1 MGIYTSIS
9 ANEAEI
15 VKVSA
20 CDESFSFLK
29 ALFQPDNAVLF
40 RFIEVWQEDT
50 LRKSKVHKTKYR
62 LAKDLDGPGLGA
74 MSQYAEATRSNQ
86 FFGVCPRLKDEE
98 GFDLACQIP
107 VVRVLW
113 ADLDHC
119 TPEEAKRRCEAAGL
133 PPPSIIVHSGHG
145 VHLYWLLDEPVV
157 IDGAFCEPI
166 YKRYEDVKGKWR
178 AVHYCLRGEDQKEVR
193 VCPGDLLSP
202 KAQEVQGVLQGIAG
216 RVGGDHTQD
225 LARLLRLPGT
235 LNRKNLRNGVEPAP
249 CRLVGSDPA
258 RRYPFAAFD
267 AFKVERTG
275 LVVADGEKKQCG
287 QRPAYH
293 VSAAWGDLRPE
304 VQDELNR
311 LLAECEFPHDG
322 DRSRADFNLCREA
335 IECGV
340 GPEEV
345 WDRVQD
351 IGKFAER
358 GPTYFDGTWAKA
370 VRRVEQ
376 QFESIKDIIE
386 DIRAKEQAAKKAAL
400 VTPPAPS
407 GGSFSGEE
415 QPGQRPLPV
424 IVVNNRQ
431 LRDIT
436 QDALAAIGKANDPPC
451 WFQTG
456 NALARLRTD
465 PDSGR
470 PYLDALGDGAIL
482 DLLSQVA
489 DWKKVEFKK
498 RENVEVHHEALP
510 PDKVVKALIGRG
522 EWPVPPITSITEA
535 PVFGPSGKLVVR
547 PGYDADARL
556 WFQPAPG
563 LDIPAVA
570 EQPDQAEVA
579 DARRLL
585 LGELLGDFRFADAAS
600 EAHALALLLLP
611 FVRPMIGGPTPL
623 YLIDA
628 PTEGT
633 GKGLLAKC
641 MSVLATGREGET
653 LSQPTDEAEW
663 RKQLTSKLA
672 EAPPY
677 IWIDNIRYPL
687 ASGVLA
693 KVLTDAVHEDRL
705 LGVNRMVRVPVR
717 CVWVATGNNV
727 HAEKEIARRIV
738 RIRLDARMELPH
750 LRTGFRHPLPGW
762 AVDHRGEL
770 VGACLTLAQAWLAA
784 GRPAGNYVKGS
795 YPEWARVVGGILDVA
810 GVRGFLGNEAELFE
824 AVNTSTAKWREFVD
838 AWWDAYRDRAVSSG
852 DLLTLLVNRQ
862 LTLLDELDG
871 KNPRIQFGRWLG
883 GKVDQCFGNCR
894 IEQAADDKHKKV
906 GQYKLSRLGA
916 DGPVAASD
924 LNSLSKLTKGEI
936 PFDVPYTLRE
946 DADKPRGSRRVEFHL
961 TEAER
966 RTLSREVG
974 SHLNPRSDGSWSY
987 RLKAHAN

>member
-9 ANEAEI
+9 ANDAENI
-15 VKVSA
+15 KVSD
-20 CDESFSFLK
+20 CDGTFSFLN

-50 LRKSKVHKTKYR
+50 LKKSKVHKTKYR
-62 LAKDLDGPGLGA
+62 LAKDLDNRLLHT
-74 MSQYAEATRSNQ
+74 MSQYAGTTGSNQ

-119 TPEEAKRRCEAAGL
+119 TPEEAKLRCEAAGL

-157 IDGAFCEPI
+157 IDGAISEPI
-166 YKRYEDVKGKWR
+166 YKRFEDVKGKWR
-178 AVHYCLRGEDQKEVR
+178 AIYYCLRGEDQEEVR
-193 VCPGDLLSP
+193 LRPGDLLSP

-235 LNRKNLRNGVEPAP
+235 LNRKNLRNGVEPTA
-249 CRLVGSDPA
+249 CRLVECDPA
-258 RRYPFAAFD
+258 RRHPYAAF
-267 AFKVERTG
+267 APFKVEVVGARSSGPREWKGPG
-275 LVVADGEKKQCG
+275 LLPL
-287 QRPAYH
+287 PA
-293 VSAAWGDLRPE
+293 SPNAWADLRPE
-304 VQDELNR
+304 VREELDR
-311 LLAECEFPHDG
+311 LLGECESPRDG

-340 GPEEV
+340 GPEQV
-345 WDRVQD
+345 WGRVQD

-358 GPTYFDGTWAKA
+358 GPDYFEKTWASAQEYVEHQFDG
-370 VRRVEQ
+370 
-376 QFESIKDIIE
+376 IKDIIE
-386 DIRAKEQAAKKAAL
+386 DIRAREQTEKKAAPG
-400 VTPPAPS
+400 TPPAPS
-407 GGSFSGEE
+407 GASVSGDE
-415 QPGQRPLPV
+415 QSRRTPLPV

-436 QDALAAIGKANDPPC
+436 QDALDAIQKANEPPC

-465 PDSGR
+465 PESGR
-470 PYLDALGDGAIL
+470 PYLDPLGDGAIL

-489 DWKKVEFKK
+489 DWQKVEFKR
-498 RENVEVHHEALP
+498 RENIAVHHDALP
-510 PDKVVKALIGRG
+510 PDKAVKALVGRG
-522 EWPVPPITSITEA
+522 EWPVPSITSITEA
-535 PVFGPSGKLVVR
+535 PVFGPSGKLVAR

-563 LDIPAVA
+563 LNIPAVA
-570 EQPDQAEVA
+570 EQPDHAEVA
-579 DARRLL
+579 HARRLL

-600 EAHALALLLLP
+600 QAHALALLLP
-611 FVRPMIGGPTPL
+611 FVRPLIGGPTPL
-623 YLIDA
+623 HLIDA

-750 LRTGFRHPLPGW
+750 LRRGFRHPLPGW
-762 AVDHRGEL
+762 ALDHRGEL
-770 VGACLTLAQAWLAA
+770 VGACLTLARAWLAA
-784 GRPAGNYVKGS
+784 GRPPGNYVKGS
-795 YPEWARVVGGILDVA
+795 YPEWAKVVGGILDVA
-810 GVRGFLGNEAELFE
+810 GVKGFLGNEAELFA

-838 AWWDAYRDRAVSSG
+838 AWWDAYQDRAASSG

-862 LTLLDELDG
+862 LALLDELDG

-883 GKVDQCFGNCR
+883 GKVDQCFGEYR
-894 IEQAADDKHKKV
+894 ISQAENDKHKKV
-906 GQYKLSRLGA
+906 GQYKLSRIGA
-916 DGPVAASD
+916 EVPVAASD
-924 LNSLSKLTKGEI
+924 LQPLPKLTEGDI

-946 DADKPRGSRRVEFHL
+946 EADKPSGSRQVEFHL
-961 TEAER
+961 TAAER

-987 RLKAHAN
+987 RLKAHAK